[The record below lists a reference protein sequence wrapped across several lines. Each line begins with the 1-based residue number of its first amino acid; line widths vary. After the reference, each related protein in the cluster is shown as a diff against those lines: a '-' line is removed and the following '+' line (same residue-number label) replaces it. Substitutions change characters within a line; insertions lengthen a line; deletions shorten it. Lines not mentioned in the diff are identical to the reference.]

1 MISVSDPIGD
11 FFARIKNA
19 YQVNKKV
26 VSVPYSKIKEEIA
39 KILVKAGY
47 LDKIK
52 VEPLSRNKK
61 LKNLEITLKYKGRKP
76 VLTEIKRV
84 SKPSVRIY
92 VKKGKIPKV
101 LSGLGLSVLSTSEGL
116 MTGKEARKKGLGG
129 EVICKVW

>member
-1 MISVSDPIGD
+1 MVYLSDPIGD
-11 FFARIKNA
+11 FCARIKNA
-19 YQVNKKV
+19 YQVNKKA

-47 LDKIK
+47 LDKVSVK
-52 VEPLSRNKK
+52 PLARNKK
-61 LKNLEITLKYKGRKP
+61 LKTLEIALKYKKQEP

-84 SKPSVRIY
+84 SKPGVRIY
-92 VKKGKIPKV
+92 LKKEKIKRV
-101 LSGLGLSVLSTSEGL
+101 LGGLGLMILSTSQGL